1 MDPRISQHD
10 IYDKNGVLLL
20 SKGQHITDE
29 IILRLKRLGVFKPD
43 QLIKLDNDKQIILSP
58 VIRDFGARKNIRDPK
73 LLDKPAGILSK
84 IIFESKSEPW
94 WIYVNALSNYV
105 AWLYTHSVDVAMISL
120 MIANQLGYAED
131 DLLNLGLGTLL
142 HDVGKL
148 LVPKS
153 ILEKPGALS
162 EAEMMIIKQHCD
174 LGISSIERFDL
185 PKAYTDIILYHH
197 EKMDGSGYPRGIKG
211 DEISQNIRIVM
222 IADAID
228 GITAYRPYKA
238 ALDLE
243 GAVKELRRMGD
254 KYPQEIIELVGDT
267 LL

>member
-1 MDPRISQHD
+1 MRLVIS
-10 IYDKNGVLLL
+10 
-20 SKGQHITDE
+20 
-29 IILRLKRLGVFKPD
+29 
-43 QLIKLDNDKQIILSP
+43 
-58 VIRDFGARKNIRDPK
+58 DFVTRKNIKDPK

-120 MIANQLGYAED
+120 MITNQLGYAED

-153 ILEKPGALS
+153 IIEKPGALS

-185 PKAYTDIILYHH
+185 PKAYTDIILYHP
-197 EKMDGSGYPRGIKG
+197 EKMDGSGYPR
-211 DEISQNIRIVM
+211 NH
-222 IADAID
+222 
-228 GITAYRPYKA
+228 
-238 ALDLE
+238 
-243 GAVKELRRMGD
+243 
-254 KYPQEIIELVGDT
+254 
-267 LL
+267 

>member
-1 MDPRISQHD
+1 
-10 IYDKNGVLLL
+10 
-20 SKGQHITDE
+20 
-29 IILRLKRLGVFKPD
+29 
-43 QLIKLDNDKQIILSP
+43 
-58 VIRDFGARKNIRDPK
+58 
-73 LLDKPAGILSK
+73 
-84 IIFESKSEPW
+84 
-94 WIYVNALSNYV
+94 
-105 AWLYTHSVDVAMISL
+105 MISL

-185 PKAYTDIILYHH
+185 PKA
-197 EKMDGSGYPRGIKG
+197 
-211 DEISQNIRIVM
+211 
-222 IADAID
+222 
-228 GITAYRPYKA
+228 

-243 GAVKELRRMGD
+243 GAVQELKRMGD
-254 KYPQEIIELVGDT
+254 KYPQEIITVVEET